1 MSDDETRRFA
11 AGGPSALVVRTA
23 EEADR
28 LARTMAGEEHPNRV
42 LFFCMQCGWK
52 STLELDDDEIE
63 AIPTGSPRDYAGPC
77 PGCGSMVLRPFDL
90 MFGGTETIDGMAKRN
105 RRSEYEEAA
114 DVFLDRAMSKATQT
128 FIGMP
133 MPQAAPAAADANVPA
148 WAQNLDDSP
157 VDPNTVK
164 PRGGR

>member
-114 DVFLDRAMSKATQT
+114 DVFLDRAANRL
-128 FIGMP
+128 IGGIP
-133 MPQAAPAAADANVPA
+133 TPPASPSAGDPNAPA
-148 WAQNLDDSP
+148 WAQDLDDSP
-157 VDPNTVK
+157 VDPNAVK

>member
-28 LARTMAGEEHPNRV
+28 LARTMAGEEHPTRV

-114 DVFLDRAMSKATQT
+114 DVFLDRAANR
-128 FIGMP
+128 FIGGIP
-133 MPQAAPAAADANVPA
+133 TPPASSSAGDPNAPA
-148 WAQNLDDSP
+148 WAQGLEDGP
-157 VDPNTVK
+157 VVPGSVK
-164 PRGGR
+164 PRGG